1 MFNTRLKQQL
11 GELQQQLQQQQA
23 LAGAVERSF
32 ISVRFDA
39 KRRVVAANQNFLDT
53 LGYRQLGDILGQPH
67 SLFCARD
74 HVTGH
79 DYAQFWARLERG
91 EPFQGEVRRV
101 TGAGEAVW
109 LEATYSPLLDD
120 AGRIDGYAM
129 FASDVTTRVREAAYN
144 RSVLQALDRAM
155 ATIEFTPDGSIV
167 AANDNF
173 LRTMGYRLEQLRGQ
187 HHRLLCEREFT
198 DSAEY
203 EQLWQRLRRGEFFA
217 GQIRRR
223 HHDGSTV
230 WLEASYNPVLDENRQ
245 VVRVI
250 KFATD
255 ICAQVQQVAQERDSA
270 QFAYGSSRQ
279 TLDWSDSGVAGIRQS
294 VDEIRLMADN
304 IAAASHT
311 VQQLGARSLQISS
324 IVQTIRDIADQTNLL
339 ALNAA
344 IEAARA
350 GETGRGFAV
359 VADEVRKLAERT
371 SASTSEIAAT
381 VGDIQQQ
388 TGSAVQ
394 SMAQILQQ
402 AQHSV
407 TLTQRAGST
416 IEQIRDGAHAVV
428 EAIGR
433 FTHLKS

>member
-1 MFNTRLKQQL
+1 MFNTRLKQQIST
-11 GELQQQLQQQQA
+11 LQQQLRTQQA
-23 LAGAVERSF
+23 IASALERSF
-32 ISVRFDA
+32 ASVHFDVA
-39 KRRVVAANQNFLDT
+39 RRVVAANQNFLDT

-67 SLFCARD
+67 SLFCASDYVASR
-74 HVTGH
+74 
-79 DYAQFWARLERG
+79 DYAQFWAHLQRG
-91 EPFQGEVRRV
+91 EPFQGKVQRV
-101 TGAGEAVW
+101 TATGEVVW
-109 LEATYSPLLDD
+109 LEATYSPIID
-120 AGRIDGYAM
+120 AAGQISGYVK
-129 FASDVTTRVREAAYN
+129 FATDITARVREAAHN

-155 ATIEFTPDGSIV
+155 ATIEFRPDGTIV
-167 AANDNF
+167 GANDNF

-187 HHRLLCEREFT
+187 HHRLLCEREFG

-223 HHDGSTV
+223 HHDGRTV
-230 WLEASYNPVLDENRQ
+230 WLEASYNPVLDENQQ
-245 VVRVI
+245 VVSVI

-255 ICAQVQQVAQERDSA
+255 ISARVEQVQQERDSA
-270 QFAYGSSRQ
+270 QFAYSSSRQ

-294 VDEIRLMADN
+294 VDEIRQMAGS
-304 IAAASHT
+304 IEAASHT
-311 VQQLGARSLQISS
+311 VQQLGARSLQITS
-324 IVQTIRDIADQTNLL
+324 IVQTIKDIADQTNLL

-371 SASTSEIAAT
+371 SASTTEIAAM

-416 IEQIRDGAHAVV
+416 IAQIRDGAHAVV

>member
-1 MFNTRLKQQL
+1 MFNTRLKQQI
-11 GELQQQLQQQQA
+11 GELQQQLRKQQA
-23 LAGAVERSF
+23 LVGALEASF
-32 ISVRFDA
+32 ASVRFDA
-39 KRRVVAANQNFLDT
+39 EHRVVAANQNFLDA

-74 HVTGH
+74 HAASR
-79 DYAQFWARLERG
+79 DYAQFWAHLQRG

-101 TGAGEAVW
+101 TAAGEVVW
-109 LEATYSPLLDD
+109 LEATYSPIVDD

-129 FASDVTTRVREAAYN
+129 FATDITARVREAAHN

-155 ATIEFTPDGSIV
+155 ATIEFRPDGTIV
-167 AANDNF
+167 GANDNF
-173 LRTMGYRLEQLRGQ
+173 LRTMGYRPEQLRGR
-187 HHRLLCEREFT
+187 HHRLLCEHEFAG
-198 DSAEY
+198 SAEY

-223 HHDGSTV
+223 HHDGRTV
-230 WLEASYNPVLDENRQ
+230 WLEASYNPVLDENKQ
-245 VVRVI
+245 VVSVI

-255 ICAQVQQVAQERDSA
+255 ISARVEQVEQERDSA

-279 TLDWSDSGVAGIRQS
+279 TLEWSDSGVAGIRQS
-294 VDEIRLMADN
+294 VDEIRQMAGS
-304 IAAASHT
+304 IEAASGT
-311 VQQLGARSLQISS
+311 VQQLGARSLQITS
-324 IVQTIRDIADQTNLL
+324 IVQTIKDIADQTNLL

-371 SASTSEIAAT
+371 TASTTEIAAM
-381 VGDIQQQ
+381 VSDIQQQ